1 LEIRQNVAQ
10 VPTRPIAFVIAVLAL
25 AALAITAWS
34 VLRTNVVSPPTT
46 FAGNPAYAACNGLG
60 PDAQERCIVTIQEQ
74 QSNAETDHGH

>member
-1 LEIRQNVAQ
+1 MEIRQNVAQ
-10 VPTRPIAFVIAVLAL
+10 LPTRPIAFVIAFLAL

-34 VLRTNVVSPPTT
+34 VLRTNVVPPPTT
-46 FAGNPAYAACNGLG
+46 FAGNPAYAVCNGLG